1 MGAAHP
7 ASESRHCSLPAD
19 TWAANTLPASKA
31 HSQIAMGCTTL
42 VAQANGW
49 DQMAE
54 RQRAAEDDG
63 VWLVPGTANLTEA
76 FGAGNDVVT
85 EVT

>member
-1 MGAAHP
+1 
-7 ASESRHCSLPAD
+7 
-19 TWAANTLPASKA
+19 
-31 HSQIAMGCTTL
+31 MGCTTL